1 MFEYN
6 NVNIS
11 KMNKD
16 ELTELKEL
24 IENEIDDINLMLKIN
39 IVGMFNFASLSLFLL
54 FKEYLK
60 YSNGYNVFDSKEI
73 DRFILILS
81 LSFCFDILRDD
92 TKKLKNESGYIKRL
106 ENKIKVY
113 LDE

>member
-16 ELTELKEL
+16 ELIELKEL
-24 IENEIDDINLMLKIN
+24 IENEIDDINLMIKIN
-39 IVGMFNFASLSLFLL
+39 IVGMLNFASLSLFML
-54 FKEYLK
+54 FIEYLK
-60 YSNGYNVFDSKEI
+60 FSIGYNI
-73 DRFILILS
+73 
-81 LSFCFDILRDD
+81 
-92 TKKLKNESGYIKRL
+92 KKLKNESGYIKRL

>member
-16 ELTELKEL
+16 ELIELKEL

-81 LSFCFDILRDD
+81 LLSQQTIFSFF
-92 TKKLKNESGYIKRL
+92 RL
-106 ENKIKVY
+106 SIRLSNNQLCVH
-113 LDE
+113 